1 MLVEWNARGSGSM
14 LRCVIPPLPI
24 VGRRASG
31 QHNFAHTHRERT
43 TDVAGGTKSALPS
56 LDTLI
61 PDVPRL
67 TTVSLLPRMSLLAPW
82 SNDTGFASLTLE
94 RAHVGLNFLRYY
106 ARTHTHTHASG
117 VRRRHASSGHV
128 SCPSLFL
135 FLSLSPLAF
144 KYGSW
149 PASSCHQSVAKT
161 GEEK

>member
-1 MLVEWNARGSGSM
+1 M
-14 LRCVIPPLPI
+14 LRCVISSLPI

-31 QHNFAHTHRERT
+31 QHNFAYTHRERT
-43 TDVAGGTKSALPS
+43 TDVAGGTRSALPS

-67 TTVSLLPRMSLLAPW
+67 ATVSLLPRMSHLAPW

-106 ARTHTHTHASG
+106 ARAHTQTHTSG
-117 VRRRHASSGHV
+117 VRRRHAISGHV
-128 SCPSLFL
+128 PSPSLSL
-135 FLSLSPLAF
+135 FFYFSLSPLAF

-149 PASSCHQSVAKT
+149 PASSGHQSVATT
-161 GEEK
+161 GEER